1 MAKQKSPAAGQT
13 GKPLPGDTYVF
24 LIKNTPLGSMDEKKW
39 QEGAKKVTQTIRE
52 LGGDCTFYETTG
64 ETYDGVSVVTGLS
77 LAHAVYIS
85 RLINSFGT
93 VVATRMSGVKTLT
106 K

>member
-1 MAKQKSPAAGQT
+1 MAKPKSQAAGQT
-13 GKPLPGDTYVF
+13 GQQSSKDIYIF

-39 QEGAKKVTQTIRE
+39 EKGAREVSDAIRN
-52 LGGDCTFYETTG
+52 LGGKCTFYKTTG

-77 LAHAVYIS
+77 LAPAVDIS

-93 VVATRMSGVKTLT
+93 VVATRMSGVEMT